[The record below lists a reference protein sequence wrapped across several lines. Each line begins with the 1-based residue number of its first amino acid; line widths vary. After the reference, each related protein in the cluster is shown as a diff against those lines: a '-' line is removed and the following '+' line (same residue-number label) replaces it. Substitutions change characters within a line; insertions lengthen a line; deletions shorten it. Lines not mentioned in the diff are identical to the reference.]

1 MIIESL
7 LDTDLYKLT
16 MMQGVLHQFPWATVE
31 YEFKCRTAGV
41 DLSPIAETVRKEID
55 DMCRLR
61 FTGDELDYLR
71 TLRFL
76 KEDFIQFL
84 RLFHFQKDF
93 VRLGVENGEF
103 FLRIKGPWLHTILFE
118 VPVLAIVNEIYF
130 RDLHPA
136 PDFTVA
142 EKKLQEKIEIVKNS
156 EAEHLGF
163 AFSDFGTRRRFSRE
177 WQDRIIA
184 ALKAE
189 IPGNLSGTSNVLF
202 AKKHGITPIGTMAHE
217 WIMAAQALGPRLSD
231 SQQFALEHWAQEYRG
246 DLGIALSDTVG
257 FDAFLQDFDMY
268 FAKLFDGCRHDSGDP
283 FEWGDRLIAHYE
295 RLRIDPQAKRAVF
308 SDGLSFPKAVE
319 LARHFK
325 GRICTFFGIG
335 TNLTN
340 DVAGKPVQ
348 IVIKLTRCQ
357 GSPVAKI
364 SDSPGKQMCKDE
376 SFLNYLKTVFTEK
389 IQKGGR
395 P

>member
-16 MMQGVLHQFPWATVE
+16 MMQGVLHQFPRATVE
-31 YEFKCRTAGV
+31 YEFKCRTPGV

-55 DMCRLR
+55 HMCGLR
-61 FTGDELDYLR
+61 FTQEELDYLR

-93 VRLGVENGEF
+93 VRLGVENGDF
-103 FLRIKGPWLHTILFE
+103 FLRIRGPWLHTILFE

-130 RDLHPA
+130 RDLHSA

-142 EKKLQEKIEIVKNS
+142 EKKLREKIEIVKNT
-156 EAEHLGF
+156 EAEDLGF
-163 AFSDFGTRRRFSRE
+163 VFSDFGTRRRFSRE

-295 RLRIDPQAKRAVF
+295 RLRIDPRAKRAVF

-325 GRICTFFGIG
+325 GRILTFFGIG

-364 SDSPGKQMCKDE
+364 SDSPGKQMCKDD

-389 IQKGGR
+389 TRKGGR

>member
-1 MIIESL
+1 MIIQSL

-41 DLSPIAETVRKEID
+41 DLSPIVETVRKEID
-55 DMCRLR
+55 DMCGLR
-61 FTGDELDYLR
+61 FTRGELDYLR

-130 RDLHPA
+130 RDLHSA

-142 EKKLQEKIEIVKNS
+142 EKKLREKIELVKNT
-156 EAEHLGF
+156 EAENLRF
-163 AFSDFGTRRRFSRE
+163 VFSDFGTRRRFSRE

-189 IPGNLSGTSNVLF
+189 VPGNLSGTSNVLF
-202 AKKHGITPIGTMAHE
+202 AKNHGITPIGTMAHE

-295 RLRIDPQAKRAVF
+295 RLRIDPRAKRAVF

-325 GRICTFFGIG
+325 GRIHTFFGIG

-389 IQKGGR
+389 IRKGGR